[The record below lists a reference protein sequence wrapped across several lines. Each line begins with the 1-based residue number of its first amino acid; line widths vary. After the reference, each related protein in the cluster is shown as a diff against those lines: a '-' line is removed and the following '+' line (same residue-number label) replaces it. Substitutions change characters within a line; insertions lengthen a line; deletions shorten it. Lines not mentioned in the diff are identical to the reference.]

1 MRLFLTQFAVWAL
14 TLTTLF
20 GQPTYMLQD
29 GREIGLSATGVGM
42 TVSSGLIG
50 RGVQPLTPAEIE
62 ALNIEEVIGIDR
74 WVTRQYSEKA
84 QHVSDVFL
92 LSSLAMP
99 ATLYLDQPAR
109 TGAGKVGLIGLEA
122 LVLTA
127 GLTNLVKVAV
137 RRPRPYMYNPEV
149 PMRLKTTVDSRYS
162 FFSGHTSITATMTFL
177 SAKLYHDLYPGQ
189 PAGPYVWAT
198 AAIIPAV
205 TGYLRVKGGKHY
217 LTDVLTGYAIGAA
230 VGILVPQLHKN

>member
-14 TLTTLF
+14 TLSTLS

-29 GREIGLSATGVGM
+29 GREIGLSAAGVGM

-92 LSSLAMP
+92 FSSLAMP
-99 ATLYLDQPAR
+99 AALYLDQPAR
-109 TGAGKVGLIGLEA
+109 TEAGKVGLIGLEA

-149 PMRLKTTVDSRYS
+149 TGLIPIFFVQVMKKYFHLLKMCWR
-162 FFSGHTSITATMTFL
+162 
-177 SAKLYHDLYPGQ
+177 
-189 PAGPYVWAT
+189 
-198 AAIIPAV
+198 
-205 TGYLRVKGGKHY
+205 R
-217 LTDVLTGYAIGAA
+217 
-230 VGILVPQLHKN
+230 